1 MKQDQLFCPGTSWTA
16 TRSILISPPSQS
28 LPSPSSATWSA
39 VSGADIQGGRADQ
52 GIHLILFSLSFFAWF
67 GRLNLELFIAQYH
80 IWLSADTHGVLVLI
94 PNYPVVNVLL
104 TSFIFV
110 CACHEIHAI
119 TCTLLPYFVPS
130 EPLLV
135 VRNVTIFVLI
145 LVPIGIH
152 DGMF

>member
-1 MKQDQLFCPGTSWTA
+1 MGNLSDVQYFHYFC
-16 TRSILISPPSQS
+16 
-28 LPSPSSATWSA
+28 
-39 VSGADIQGGRADQ
+39 
-52 GIHLILFSLSFFAWF
+52 FSFFAWF

-119 TCTLLPYFVPS
+119 TRTLLPYFVPS
-130 EPLLV
+130 EPILV
-135 VRNVTIFVLI
+135 IRNVTIFILI

>member
-1 MKQDQLFCPGTSWTA
+1 MKKDQLFCSGTSWTA
-16 TRSILISPPSQS
+16 TRCILISPPSQS

-39 VSGADIQGGRADQ
+39 VSGADIQGGRADP

-110 CACHEIHAI
+110 CACHEIHTI
-119 TCTLLPYFVPS
+119 TGQLTPYFVPPGKIKAS
-130 EPLLV
+130 KTTYGE
-135 VRNVTIFVLI
+135 NYF
-145 LVPIGIH
+145 
-152 DGMF
+152 

>member
-1 MKQDQLFCPGTSWTA
+1 M
-16 TRSILISPPSQS
+16 PPY
-28 LPSPSSATWSA
+28 PSSLLLSFATWLVASE
-39 VSGADIQGGRADQ
+39 ADIQGNGRNIQ
-52 GIHLILFSLSFFAWF
+52 TVSLMSFSFFAWF
-67 GRLNLELFIAQYH
+67 GKLNLELFIAQYH

-104 TSFIFV
+104 TSFIFI

>member
-1 MKQDQLFCPGTSWTA
+1 MTGWV
-16 TRSILISPPSQS
+16 RSHYS
-28 LPSPSSATWSA
+28 
-39 VSGADIQGGRADQ
+39 
-52 GIHLILFSLSFFAWF
+52 SFFAWI
-67 GRLNLELFIAQYH
+67 GRLYIEMLISQYH
-80 IWLSADTHGVLVLI
+80 IFLSADTHGVLVLI

-135 VRNVTIFVLI
+135 VRNVTSFIFVCACHE
-145 LVPIGIH
+145 IH
-152 DGMF
+152 AITCT